1 MVTQWMKFT
10 WNNLKVKVKG
20 QEHKV
25 CKLMKSL
32 YGHKQAPKQWH
43 EKYDK
48 VILDYGFKANDHD
61 KCVYYKMDLKECI
74 ILCLYVD
81 DILIFGSNVEIV
93 NDIEEYLST
102 NFEMKDLQETHI
114 NIRNEIFKNK

>member
-1 MVTQWMKFT
+1 
-10 WNNLKVKVKG
+10 
-20 QEHKV
+20 
-25 CKLMKSL
+25 
-32 YGHKQAPKQWH
+32 
-43 EKYDK
+43 
-48 VILDYGFKANDHD
+48 
-61 KCVYYKMDLKECI
+61 MDLKECI